1 MLVIDELSVRV
12 AGRLLLDQA
21 SAHIPTGA
29 GVGLIGR
36 TGSGKSSLFRTIV
49 GEISPEHGS
58 VQLSP
63 RCRIGRLA
71 QEAPDGPDSLLDVV
85 LRADEERISLLA
97 EAETAQDPHRIAD
110 IQTRLADIG
119 AHSAPARAAEILA
132 GLGFS
137 AADQARPCSEF
148 SGGWRM
154 RVALA
159 ATLFAQPDLLLLD
172 EPTNFLDLES
182 TLWLQKQ
189 IAAYPHTVVVISHD
203 RDLLDNAVDWI
214 LHLEGEALTLYRGGY
229 TAFERQRRERQALDA
244 KLARKQEDHRKR
256 LTAFVERFRA
266 KATKARQAQSRLK
279 LLAKLEPVAAFVDD
293 QVRPI
298 VFPPPA
304 KQLSPPIIAL
314 EGVSVGY
321 EPDRPVLRRL
331 NLRIDPDDRI
341 ALVGAN
347 GNGKST
353 LVKLLSNRL
362 AAMSGRMTR
371 ADRLDVAY
379 FAQHQLDELNPAGS
393 AYDHVRK
400 LMPDAPEAKVRAR
413 AGAIGF
419 SGEAADTP
427 SAKLSGGEKARLL
440 LGLAT
445 NAGPHL
451 IVLDEPTNHLD
462 IDSRAALI
470 EAIND
475 YAGAVLLVSHDR
487 YLIEACADRLWLVAD
502 GQVTQFDGDLDDYR
516 RQVLTDRRDD
526 KDGEQRPKAAS
537 RTDARRAAAQLR
549 VELRAIAAPDRRYGK
564 DRRTVERRD
573 RVHRRLAGG
582 RGTVCARSRQ
592 GRATFQ
598 GSRDCRERN
607 RTRGGRLAGRQRRA
621 RSSDALRRAA
631 FAAFDQERSA
641 FFLAFGAALAP
652 GASGARSID
661 TRRPAANR

>member
-1 MLVIDELSVRV
+1 MLIVDELSVRV
-12 AGRLLLDQA
+12 AGRLLIDQA
-21 SAHIPTGA
+21 SAHVPTGA
-29 GVGLIGR
+29 RVGLVGR
-36 TGSGKSSLFRTIV
+36 NGSGKSTLFRAIV
-49 GEISPEHGS
+49 GEIASEHGS
-58 VQLSP
+58 IGLSP
-63 RCRIGRLA
+63 RCRIGRLS
-71 QEAPDGPDSLLDVV
+71 QEAPDGPESLINIV
-85 LRADEERISLLA
+85 LRADTERLALLA
-97 EAETAQDPHRIAD
+97 EAETAQDPHRIAE

-137 AADQARPCSEF
+137 AEDQQRPCSEF

-159 ATLFAQPDLLLLD
+159 AVLFSEPDLLLLD

-203 RDLLDNAVDWI
+203 RDLLDNAVDWT
-214 LHLEGEALTLYRGGY
+214 LHLEAGALTLYRGGY
-229 TAFERQRRERQALDA
+229 TAFERQRRERQALDV
-244 KLARKQEDHRKR
+244 KLAKKQEEQRKR

-279 LLAKLEPVAAFVDD
+279 LLAKLEPIAAVVAD

-304 KQLSPPIIAL
+304 KPLSPPIIAL

-321 EPDRPVLRRL
+321 EPDRAVLKRL

-362 AAMSGRMTR
+362 PSMSGRITR

-379 FAQHQLDELNPAGS
+379 FAQHQLDELNPDGS
-393 AYDHVRK
+393 AYDHLRR

-419 SGEAADTP
+419 SEAAADTL
-427 SAKLSGGEKARLL
+427 SANLSGGEKARLL

-445 NAGPHL
+445 NGGPHL

-470 EAIND
+470 DAIND
-475 YAGAVLLVSHDR
+475 YPGAVILVSHDR
-487 YLIEACADRLWLVAD
+487 YLIEACAERLWVVAD
-502 GQVTQFDGDLDDYR
+502 GQVTPFDGDLDDYR
-516 RQVLTDRRDD
+516 RLVLANGGGD
-526 KDGEQRPKAAS
+526 KARERRPKTAS
-537 RTDARRAAAQLR
+537 RVDARRAAAQLR
-549 VELRAIAAPDRRYGK
+549 IELAPLRRRIADAEATVARLNEEIARIDNVLADASLFARDPAKAAQLSK
-564 DRRTVERRD
+564 DRSNAV
-573 RVHRRLAGG
+573 
-582 RGTVCARSRQ
+582 
-592 GRATFQ
+592 
-598 GSRDCRERN
+598 
-607 RTRGGRLAGRQRRA
+607 
-621 RSSDALRRAA
+621 DALARAEDDWL
-631 FAAFDQERSA
+631 AASA
-641 FFLAFGAALAP
+641 ELESAML
-652 GASGARSID
+652 
-661 TRRPAANR
+661 